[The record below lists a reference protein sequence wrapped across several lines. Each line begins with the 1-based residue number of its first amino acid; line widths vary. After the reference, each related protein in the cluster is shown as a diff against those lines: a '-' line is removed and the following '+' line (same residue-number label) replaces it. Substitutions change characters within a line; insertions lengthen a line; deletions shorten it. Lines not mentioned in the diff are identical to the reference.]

1 MKQLLY
7 ILLGLFFISIVEK
20 STAQVTKHSDENG
33 IRKPIENCLK
43 FEDVSLL
50 NLKNAISISLTVSE
64 DTTIFSEGF
73 EGDSFNF
80 TTIDA
85 NNDSSTWSLYSE
97 SGSGIDV
104 AYEGD
109 KSAGSYSGYRTNDDY
124 LVSYA
129 IALPSESQITYSFYA
144 RSRDVS
150 YPENFDVKL
159 STTGKAVSDFSITIA
174 EIRDKGADW
183 ELMEYDLT
191 EYAGQTV
198 YLAFHSISNDQW
210 ELYIDNVK
218 VVASKSGSTVSADF
232 MSEKPYGQAPASIQF
247 TDNSSGDIS
256 SWLWN
261 FGDGTTS
268 SEQNP
273 SHSYS
278 LPGYYNVSLVVD
290 NGISS
295 NSKTFKNFVTIID
308 DYTKYNW
315 NNLYI
320 PDNNASYM
328 EAYFFDEDNGFVFQN
343 DQSQNLLRTSD
354 GGGKWTQVTMPDES
368 FMYEIDFADSQNG
381 YIRTSENYIFKSIDS
396 GDHWTKIELPNTF
409 YYHKAIDMEVVS
421 SETVILTLDNSNKDV
436 LKTIDGGSKWTVL
449 DLNTDNPKY
458 LSFVNDTMGFITN
471 QNYEEAI
478 ELFKTLDGG
487 ETWTYVANIGN
498 GTQSVKGIS
507 FYSEEI
513 GFIYGSGFQGNDMV
527 TSIWKT
533 IDGGLTTS
541 VYERIGFEISDLEYL
556 TPDFVFFSGNDRLSS
571 SNPQILTLNFED
583 PNNMVSWQLS
593 EDIYTLFFV
602 NPTKA
607 YSGGSKDTYVFKKNT
622 TNSKSLDSGIG
633 LKVYP
638 NPADNKLQIQ
648 YNNLRGEATIEL
660 INSNG
665 QVFYISKTTS
675 NKISVIDVTNYSP
688 GMYFV
693 RIISEKNNEIRKIII
708 R

>member
-7 ILLGLFFISIVEK
+7 ILLGLILISVVGK
-20 STAQVTKHSDENG
+20 STAQVTKHSGEKG
-33 IRKPIENCLK
+33 IREPIEKCLK

-50 NLKNAISISLTVSE
+50 SLKKAISNSLTVSE

-73 EGDSFNF
+73 EGDLFSF

-97 SGSGIDV
+97 SSSGIDV

-109 KSAGSYSGYRTNDDY
+109 KGAGSYSGYRTNDDY
-124 LVSYA
+124 MISSA
-129 IALPSESQITYSFYA
+129 ISLPAGSQITYSFYA
-144 RSRDVS
+144 RSRDAF
-150 YPENFDVKL
+150 YLEDFNVKL

-174 EIRDKGADW
+174 EIRDKSTDW
-183 ELMEYDLT
+183 ELMEYNLT

-198 YLAFHSISNDQW
+198 YLAFHSMSNDKW

-218 VVASKSGSTVSADF
+218 VVAGKTGSTVSADF
-232 MSEKPYGQAPASIQF
+232 MCEKPYGQVPASIQF
-247 TDNSSGDIS
+247 TDKSLGDIS

-273 SHSYS
+273 SHSYL
-278 LPGYYNVSLVVD
+278 LPGYYNVTLEVG

-295 NSKTFKNFVTIID
+295 NSKTVKNFVTIID
-308 DYTKYNW
+308 DYSKYNW
-315 NNLYI
+315 NSLYV
-320 PDNNASYM
+320 PDNNGSYM
-328 EAYFFDEDNGFVFQN
+328 ETYFFDEDNGFIFQY
-343 DQSQNLLRTSD
+343 DQSQNLLRTTN
-354 GGGKWTQVTMPDES
+354 GGKNWTQVEMPDET
-368 FMYEIDFADSQNG
+368 FMDEIDFADSQNG
-381 YIRTSENYIFKSIDS
+381 YIRTSANYIFKSID
-396 GDHWTKIELPNTF
+396 GGETWTKIELPNTY
-409 YYHKAIDMEVVS
+409 YYHKAIDMAVIS
-421 SETVILTLDNSNKDV
+421 SGTVILTLDNSDKDV
-436 LKTIDGGSKWTVL
+436 IKTVDGGSTWTVL
-449 DLNTDNPKY
+449 GLNAGNPKY
-458 LSFVNDTMGFITN
+458 LSFVNDTMGFITS
-471 QNYEEAI
+471 QSYEEAI

-487 ETWTYVANIGN
+487 ETWTQVASIGD
-498 GTQSVKGIS
+498 GTQAVKGIN

-513 GFIYGSGFQGNDMV
+513 GFIYGYGFQGNDMV
-527 TSIWKT
+527 TAIWKT

-541 VYERIGFEISDLEYL
+541 VYERIGFEISDLVCL
-556 TPDFVFFSGNDRLSS
+556 TPDFVFFSGNDRLSN

-583 PNNMVSWQLS
+583 PNNMLSWGLG
-593 EDIYTLFFV
+593 EVYTLFFV

-607 YSGGSKDTYVFKKNT
+607 YAGGSKDTYVFKKNT
-622 TNSKSLDSGIG
+622 TSSESLDSEIG

-638 NPADNKLQIQ
+638 NPADDKLQIQ

-660 INSNG
+660 VNSNG

-675 NKISVIDVTNYSP
+675 NKLNVIDVTNYSP

-693 RIISEKNNEIRKIII
+693 RIISERNNEIRKIII